1 MLSLSYRL
9 KRIYRHFYNIIQN
22 IYFNVA
28 YDINHKESKASI
40 NTDGNKY

>member
-1 MLSLSYRL
+1 MRHLLSPLDFSVAEL
-9 KRIYRHFYNIIQN
+9 DEL
-22 IYFNVA
+22 FNVA